1 MEGSRA
7 INMVGMHGLSKQ
19 CGAHLHA
26 WNVVNRRTL
35 HADYFTHIFTA
46 SNSTAEDFELGLN
59 AVEQHLS
66 VAMRDD
72 LVRDFPPDESEA
84 DIVLAKSAL
93 HLMLARAPVVLQLD
107 GGSLRQSDSVLDI
120 YEDTLYTLYTT
131 RSPEFIESGSFK
143 DGHTLREVMKEQGV
157 RKEPGCSWV
166 SLGGRVNKFYAGDQ
180 NHPQKDEV
188 YAKLE
193 ELNVKVKSMG
203 YIPELNISL

>member
-1 MEGSRA
+1 MKHHDKPS
-7 INMVGMHGLSKQ
+7 S
-19 CGAHLHA
+19 
-26 WNVVNRRTL
+26 
-35 HADYFTHIFTA
+35 FSTHYNSYA
-46 SNSTAEDFELGLN
+46 SSLQSFSSTPNSIRYTYTTTYHDFATSL
-59 AVEQHLS
+59 
-66 VAMRDD
+66 D
-72 LVRDFPPDESEA
+72 
-84 DIVLAKSAL
+84 
-93 HLMLARAPVVLQLD
+93 PVQA
-107 GGSLRQSDSVLDI
+107 GSLRQSDSVLDI

-131 RSPEFIESGSFK
+131 RSPEFIAIYVMLSNTYIESGSFK